1 MTRAPRGIV
10 ERVAEIPGVRRVEGS
25 IRQYATLDLPGERA
39 PARAL
44 VNSLG
49 KTERSLLNRLTLR
62 AGRLP
67 DAAHPG
73 EVVADEAF
81 LEANGLALGA
91 RLDAVRSE
99 EHTSELQS
107 LMRISYAVFCLK
119 KKKHNTK

>member
-91 RLDAVRSE
+91 RLDAVIYGRKQPLTVVGIGLSPDYIYSIE
-99 EHTSELQS
+99 PGD
-107 LMRISYAVFCLK
+107 
-119 KKKHNTK
+119 

>member
-1 MTRAPRGIV
+1 MILRPPRSTRTD
-10 ERVAEIPGVRRVEGS
+10 
-25 IRQYATLDLPGERA
+25 TLFPYPTLFRSLVLPVERA

-91 RLDAVRSE
+91 RLDAVIYGRKQPLTVVGIGLSPD
-99 EHTSELQS
+99 
-107 LMRISYAVFCLK
+107 
-119 KKKHNTK
+119 